1 MNILRRFYCRTY
13 QTVVGFAAYFLNFK
27 EPELISGEG
36 ASSEAVNVLKK
47 RGYLRP
53 LIETDPG
60 VYSLGLTKNLEDS
73 LTKAGYSY
81 ALYHDVVANPT
92 FDCINEA
99 KSLAVKKNCD
109 SIIAIGGGS
118 SLDTAKTVGA
128 LIANPHSSIASLR
141 GILKVRK
148 RYPLLVAI
156 PTTAGTGSEATVAA
170 VVVNPKTH
178 EKFAINDP
186 KLIPQVCLHD
196 SALLAKLP
204 PKIIAATGMDALT
217 HAVEAFIGHERTGKT
232 KRYSIEAVRLIDG
245 NLYAFY
251 QNPSNQKARLA
262 MQRASYLA
270 GVSFTRSYV
279 GYVHAIAHTLGGQY
293 NIPHGL
299 ANAII
304 LPHVLRAYGR
314 NADKPLARLS
324 DALQL
329 TKNTASRHDK
339 ALAFIAWIDDMN
351 AKMDI
356 PKTFNHVIIP
366 SDIPLLAKRAD
377 KEGNP
382 LYPVPK
388 EYSAAELALL
398 YKEIDPQ

>member
-1 MNILRRFYCRTY
+1 MNIARKIYCRTY
-13 QTVVGFAAYFLNFK
+13 QCIVGFAAHFLSFK

-36 ASSEAVNVLKK
+36 ASAQVTDVLKK

-53 LIETDPG
+53 LIVTDPG
-60 VYSLGLTKNLEDS
+60 VYGLGLTKNLEDS
-73 LTKAGYSY
+73 LKKAGYSY
-81 ALYHDVVANPT
+81 ALYKDVVANPT

-99 KSLAVKKNCD
+99 KSLAEKNNCD
-109 SIIAIGGGS
+109 SIVAVGGGS

-128 LIANPHSSIASLR
+128 LIANPRASITSLR
-141 GILKVRK
+141 GILKVHK
-148 RYPLLVAI
+148 RYHLLIAI

-186 KLIPQVCLHD
+186 KLIPQVCIHD

-217 HAVEAFIGHERTGKT
+217 HAVEAFIGHERTAKT
-232 KRYSIEAVRLIDG
+232 KRYSIEAVRLIDA
-245 NLYAFY
+245 NLFAFY
-251 QNPSNQKARLA
+251 QDPSNQKARLA

-270 GVSFTRSYV
+270 GVAFTRSYV
-279 GYVHAIAHTLGGQY
+279 GYVHAIAHSLGGQY
-293 NIPHGL
+293 NVPHGL

-304 LPHVLRAYGR
+304 LPHVLRAYSR
-314 NADKPLARLS
+314 SADKPLSRLS

-339 ALAFIAWIDDMN
+339 ALAFIAWIEGMN
-351 AKMDI
+351 AKMSI
-356 PKTFNHVIIP
+356 PKTFDHVIKP
-366 SDIPLLAKRAD
+366 DDIPILASRAD
-377 KEGNP
+377 KEANP

-388 EYSAAELALL
+388 EFNAAELACL

>member
-1 MNILRRFYCRTY
+1 MKVFNKIYCRTY
-13 QTVVGFAAYFLNFK
+13 QCIVGFAAHFLSFK

-36 ASSEAVNVLKK
+36 ASSQVSEVLKK

-53 LIETDPG
+53 LIVTDPG
-60 VYSLGLTKNLEDS
+60 VYGLGLTKTLEDS
-73 LTKAGYSY
+73 LKNAGYSY
-81 ALYHDVVANPT
+81 ALYKDVVANPT

-99 KSLAVKKNCD
+99 KSLAEKNNCD
-109 SIIAIGGGS
+109 SIVAVGGGS
-118 SLDTAKTVGA
+118 SLDTAKSVGA
-128 LIANPHSSIASLR
+128 LLANPRASLTSLR
-141 GILKVRK
+141 GILKVHK
-148 RYPLLVAI
+148 RYHLLIAI

-186 KLIPQVCLHD
+186 KLIPQVCIHD

-217 HAVEAFIGHERTGKT
+217 HAVEAFIGHERTNKT
-232 KRYSIEAVRLIDG
+232 KRYSIEAVRLIDA

-251 QNPSNQKARLA
+251 QDPSNQKARLA

-279 GYVHAIAHTLGGQY
+279 GYVHAIAHSLGGQY
-293 NIPHGL
+293 NVPHGL

-304 LPHVLRAYGR
+304 LPHVLHAYSR
-314 NADKPLARLS
+314 SADKPLARLS

-329 TKNTASRHDK
+329 TKNTASCHDK
-339 ALAFIAWIDDMN
+339 ALAFIAWIEGMN
-351 AKMDI
+351 AKMGIPKNFDHLIKPADI
-356 PKTFNHVIIP
+356 PI
-366 SDIPLLAKRAD
+366 LAARAD
-377 KEGNP
+377 KEANP

-388 EYSAAELALL
+388 EFDQQELMEL